1 MSSGTEDME
10 KSLKNLQS
18 RVSALESSA
27 ESNNAG
33 SSDLVQFQKTM
44 VKKLEVIKAQL
55 EKDNA
60 NRVEMASSSDMD
72 ALKAENAAL
81 AKENTALNYRI
92 RHLVKELE
100 KCT

>member
-1 MSSGTEDME
+1 ME
-10 KSLKNLQS
+10 KSLKNLQG

-33 SSDLVQFQKTM
+33 SSDLIQFQKTM